1 MRITR
6 AAKVAAF
13 PLIVLALVALIAC
26 QGPAGIDGKDGTPG
40 APGAPGST
48 GSTGSTGDEGPQ
60 GDPGFPAL
68 APVADVDVVHI
79 DMDTDGEVMVDLSE
93 YFAGGVGDVTDRT
106 YAVVSTTASGGTLAE
121 TGITEPK
128 TADISGSVL
137 TLTVADEPSNFDEV
151 TVEVKAT
158 DTAMVSETN
167 SVVIRRNQAPMAVSG
182 EITPLTI
189 GLQTD
194 EHEEA
199 ITADSDF
206 MCSAFN
212 VCSLTVAELDS
223 QFNNDGSE
231 NDALDDLRYSA
242 TSAIPAIVKV
252 ETASD
257 GSIEITGLTK
267 LAEADE
273 PVEITVTATDSN
285 GLTAEKKFDVTVD
298 QPPELSKALPT
309 LRRRIDDMA
318 QSYEVFDIGDHFNDP
333 ETDDGGVTYLDES
346 GKSSDPL
353 LATLTHGAGTV
364 SVSVPAN
371 AHGTATITL
380 RVGETARGGQTGIG
394 QWVEA
399 SFMVVIS

>member
-68 APVADVDVVHI
+68 APVADADVVHI
-79 DMDTDGEVMVDLSE
+79 DMDTKGKVTVDLSD

-106 YAVVSTTASGGTLAE
+106 YAVVSTTDVAD

-167 SVVIRRNQAPMAVSG
+167 SVVVRRNRAPMGTSDA
-182 EITPLTI
+182 INNLTI

-298 QPPELSKALPT
+298 QPPELSTALPT
-309 LRRRIDDMA
+309 LRRRVGTVQTYA
-318 QSYEVFDIGDHFNDP
+318 VFDIDDHFNDP
-333 ETDDGGVTYLDES
+333 ESDTGGVTYVPDS

-353 LATLTHGAGTV
+353 LATLSESGGDV
-364 SVSVPAN
+364 SVAVPVN
-371 AHGTATITL
+371 AHGTATVTL
-380 RVGETARGGQTGIG
+380 RVQERARDSGDNGIG

>member
-106 YAVVSTTASGGTLAE
+106 YAVVSTTDVAD

-137 TLTVADEPSNFDEV
+137 TLTVAAAPTVFDEV
-151 TVEVKAT
+151 TVVVKAT
-158 DTAMVSETN
+158 DTAMVSLN
-167 SVVIRRNQAPMAVSG
+167 NNVVVRRNQAPMAVSG
-182 EITPLTI
+182 EITDLTI

>member
-68 APVADVDVVHI
+68 APVADADVVHI
-79 DMDTDGEVMVDLSE
+79 DMDTKGKVTVDLSD

-106 YAVVSTTASGGTLAE
+106 YAVVSTTDVAD

-137 TLTVADEPSNFDEV
+137 TLTVAAAPTVFDEV
-151 TVEVKAT
+151 TVVVKAT
-158 DTAMVSETN
+158 DTAMVSLN
-167 SVVIRRNQAPMAVSG
+167 NNVVVRRNQAPMAVSG
-182 EITPLTI
+182 EITDLTI

-298 QPPELSKALPT
+298 QPPELSTALPT
-309 LRRRIDDMA
+309 LRRRVGTVQTYA
-318 QSYEVFDIGDHFNDP
+318 VFDIDDHFNDP
-333 ETDDGGVTYLDES
+333 ESDTGGVTYVPDS

-353 LATLTHGAGTV
+353 LATLSESGGDV
-364 SVSVPAN
+364 SVAVPVN
-371 AHGTATITL
+371 AHGTATVTL
-380 RVGETARGGQTGIG
+380 RVQERARDSGDNGIG

>member
-68 APVADVDVVHI
+68 APVADADVVHI
-79 DMDTDGEVMVDLSE
+79 DMDTKGKVTVDLSD

-106 YAVVSTTASGGTLAE
+106 YAVVSTTDVAD

-298 QPPELSKALPT
+298 QPPELSTALPT
-309 LRRRIDDMA
+309 LRRRVGTVQTYA
-318 QSYEVFDIGDHFNDP
+318 VFDIDDHFNDP
-333 ETDDGGVTYLDES
+333 ESATGGVTYVDMS
-346 GKSSDPL
+346 GESSDPL
-353 LATLTHGAGTV
+353 LATLSEDNGVV